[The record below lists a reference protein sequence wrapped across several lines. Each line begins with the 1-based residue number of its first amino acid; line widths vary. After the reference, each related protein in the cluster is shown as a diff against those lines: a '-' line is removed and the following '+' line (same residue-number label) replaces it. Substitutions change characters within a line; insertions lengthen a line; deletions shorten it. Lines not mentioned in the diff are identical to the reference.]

1 MQHEVEVTTAIYKRW
16 RNLQDEMTSVEFEKK
31 WKEIFVK
38 NAKKII
44 RRIRCKISQRNSV
57 INDTLLYKFNSRVNK
72 VITPCMK
79 ILLTSNSLA

>member
-31 WKEIFVK
+31 KRKEIFVK

-44 RRIRCKISQRNSV
+44 RRIRCKI
-57 INDTLLYKFNSRVNK
+57 
-72 VITPCMK
+72 
-79 ILLTSNSLA
+79 

>member
-44 RRIRCKISQRNSV
+44 RRIRCKI
-57 INDTLLYKFNSRVNK
+57 
-72 VITPCMK
+72 
-79 ILLTSNSLA
+79 